1 VSTTED
7 ASGWVAVDLTLP
19 GDADEALIDV
29 LSGALFE
36 LGAGGIETKDGDRP
50 IHLVASF
57 GPDVDADAL
66 PEAIGELFEAHGLA
80 APPLTIAAVPVVDWE
95 TQWREHFKP
104 MAFGPLWVVPTWL
117 EPPAEARHVI
127 RLDPGMAFGTGAHET
142 TALCLER
149 IAELSPVSAVLDV
162 GTGTGILAFGA
173 LLLGAERAVG
183 TDNDPEALR
192 VADENAALNGLADR
206 LVLTDAEPDGIGE
219 QFPLV
224 VANIL
229 SEPLIAMAPKLAS
242 RVAPG
247 GTLVLSGVL
256 GVQAEDVARA
266 YEAAGLVGRVI
277 TPRNEWVR
285 IELRAPA

>member
-1 VSTTED
+1 
-7 ASGWVAVDLTLP
+7 
-19 GDADEALIDV
+19 
-29 LSGALFE
+29 
-36 LGAGGIETKDGDRP
+36 
-50 IHLVASF
+50 
-57 GPDVDADAL
+57 
-66 PEAIGELFEAHGLA
+66 
-80 APPLTIAAVPVVDWE
+80 
-95 TQWREHFKP
+95 
-104 MAFGPLWVVPTWL
+104 
-117 EPPAEARHVI
+117 
-127 RLDPGMAFGTGAHET
+127 
-142 TALCLER
+142 
-149 IAELSPVSAVLDV
+149 V